1 MNSSSTGEP
10 AATACW
16 EFCGADGRPVEL
28 RKAQPIVMDR
38 YYRFEVEHLLGRSS
52 FLPEH
57 LYGGFLEGEYSDE
70 STIMVWIARLRG
82 A

>member
-1 MNSSSTGEP
+1 M
-10 AATACW
+10 
-16 EFCGADGRPVEL
+16 
-28 RKAQPIVMDR
+28 VMHR
-38 YYRFEVEHLLGRSS
+38 YYRFEVEHLLGRSG

-57 LYGGFLEGEYSDE
+57 LYGGFLEGEYSDA